1 MDREIFERLDIL
13 CLSNQVSQ
21 IDKEK
26 TIKALEYLEKKLN
39 VKIEKEIG
47 GMFATHLAKALSRI
61 NNKETIEKT
70 PEQVEKSI
78 ENCPELLEEVENLFK
93 NILGIEKVPTGEINF
108 IAMYICLLLNA
119 DFEKE
124 VKKIL

>member
-61 NNKETIEKT
+61 NNKEAIEKT
-70 PEQVEKSI
+70 PEQVEKAI
-78 ENCPELLEEVENLFK
+78 ENCPELLEEAENLFK
-93 NILGIEKVPTGEINF
+93 NILGIEKVPTGEISF

-124 VKKIL
+124 VKKTL